1 MTASRFPGRARRPSP
16 EPLSRRRGAH
26 PPSQSFL
33 APDRAAR
40 SARVLGVRRG
50 FGRAARGLAAAAW
63 LAVLAALALPA
74 TAQADVLV
82 SNLGQTFVGSS
93 ELRNGDPVG
102 QTFSIATSNDNYTLS
117 SIEITFRRNGIAS
130 TDMGSLTVA
139 IWSTHA
145 SGTNAGHPKSPLYML
160 TNPAS
165 VANPASLEAETPATF
180 GAPANATLRAG
191 RTYAVVVVYSKTIA
205 NLADAPFWTRTGA
218 DDDADPATGWSIVD
232 ARHAS
237 AAGSSTWDEESGEAH
252 KIRVNGTVVPGE
264 VLVSNIGQTAFSTS
278 AILRNGVGT
287 GQTFSIA
294 TTGED
299 NYYTLSSIEIPFS
312 ANGIASTD
320 MGSLTVAI
328 WSTHASGT
336 NAGHPKRPLYTLTN
350 PASITADTTAT
361 FNAPVNSTLRAGRT
375 YAVVVVYSKN
385 IATADIGDAPG
396 WPVVGV
402 GDNADP
408 APGWTIV
415 DARHGR
421 AAGSASW
428 SETSGQAQE
437 IRVNGT
443 AIQADALVSNLGQ
456 TSSTAAALHNGHRV
470 GQTFSIATGSGNYA
484 PSSIEIPFRSNGIAS
499 TDMGSLTVAIWST
512 HASGTNAGHP
522 DSSLYTL
529 TNPASIT
536 ADTTATFDAPA
547 DSTLRA
553 GRTYAVVVVYT
564 KSVAAVD
571 APGWQTAGTGDDAD
585 AAPGWSIVD
594 ALHASAAGSST
605 WSETSGQARMIRV
618 NGNAAINNAPE
629 FSVDLPSF
637 TLPENSAA
645 DTVVGTV
652 TATDADSD
660 ALTYS
665 LEGTDAASFDIVS
678 GTGEIKT
685 VSTATYNYESKKTYS
700 VTVRADDGTDSVT
713 VDVAIALTDELEKS
727 AKPAAPTVTAK
738 PATTD
743 SLNVRWTEPG
753 LNGGPD
759 ITGYEVEYREGG
771 GNWTDAYDGSALS
784 TIISG
789 LTADT
794 EYEVQVRANNGETP
808 SDWSDSTE
816 ATTNAEVITP
826 TCTLTA
832 GDRWCG
838 VVTVDSVLIDDSI
851 WGDGFVD
858 ATDIGALSD
867 NEFDTYTIRSVVVGR
882 RGQLLLGLTS
892 ALTTTDQ
899 AELVLHVD
907 GSSGSFA
914 LSDAFGPSDT
924 FLYQW
929 LNSGLDWSSET
940 FVTLRLQVPST
951 LLSGITVNN
960 TSIPGFLATD
970 GAPQYGVSAATT
982 TAAIVATAAS
992 ASATVA
998 YSDADAMTVDADN
1011 VMLSDGANTVTI
1023 TVTDGGETDTY
1034 DLGVNRAVTADYGW
1048 KADSDFDTLKRAGN
1062 NRPNGIWY
1070 DGDTATVYVCDREDE
1085 KVYAYNADG
1094 TRASGRD
1101 FAAGRYPGGIWS
1113 DGTTMWVASSG
1124 RDGLFAYTLTTGAAA
1139 TDEDFDFTT
1148 DAENLAPYG
1157 VFSDGTTMWVTD
1169 DDDKKIYAYKRS
1181 DKSRDS
1187 GKDFDTLDAAGNDA
1201 PRGIWSDGTT
1211 MWVADSTAGR
1221 IYAYKLSDKSR
1232 DPDKDFDTSAA
1243 AGNAKPSGLWS
1254 HGSVLWTTDSD
1265 DDKLYA
1271 YNLPATMTPTNNAP
1285 AFANATETRTVPE
1298 NSAAGTNVGAAIPE
1312 ATDADSGDTL
1322 TYSMEGADA
1331 ASFAF
1336 NASTRQITTIAN
1348 VDYNHEATK
1357 NSYSVTVKVSD
1368 GTDSDTIAVTID
1380 VADVNEKPAKPD
1392 KPTLAAVPD
1401 STTSL
1406 AASWTKPDL
1415 DGGPDITD
1423 YDVRYREGTSGGWT
1437 DVTHDG
1443 ADRTRTLAGLAADT
1457 AYQAQVRADNGEL
1470 ESDWSDPSDAV
1481 RTNAEEATAPDAPR
1495 DVTATADGETRIDLD
1510 WRAPADDGGSAITG
1524 YRIEVSADGG
1534 SFFEALATT
1543 GAAVTRYA
1551 HTGLSAGTTRHY
1563 QVYAVNAEG
1572 ESPASSVVGAT
1583 TEEEREPEGNEPS
1596 VIRTYWIGSGGSN
1609 DKSGCAGREEFRAY
1623 WNPPLESNRGNNRTY
1638 KVADAWEA
1646 DITLRGGAGDLGY
1659 TIQDTGGNP
1668 EHPELTGS
1676 VRIDGNGWLSM
1687 RVRGRFGADGWG
1699 GWSPT
1704 SSLYC
1709 RAASARVDG
1718 PLLALTWPTP
1728 RDGFAAPDGGDFAV
1742 HADGAAVAV
1751 TGATLVGR
1759 RALLTLGAPAL
1770 AGQSVS
1776 VNYLGSAMH
1785 PLADAAGAPVPAWT
1799 DLAAEN
1805 LTGEPPDAAWAAVL
1819 ALAAAVR
1826 SDAPGLRALFN
1837 PGTDPASLSLAGAGL
1852 ADADLAALASPG
1864 GPRLDPRDAPG
1875 DAFDGPRRPARSLAA
1890 DPPALTGLRRLD
1902 LSGNALTH
1910 VSLLADLRG
1919 LESLDLSGNALT
1931 DIGPLS
1937 TLTAL
1942 RRLDL
1947 RGNRVADLAP
1957 LASLPRLE
1965 VLLLDGNRLAGVGA
1979 LTHLGTLEHLGLS
1992 ENAVMDLAPLSDLW
2006 SLRRLDLGGNPAVD
2020 LSPLGDLGTLEWL
2033 RVPAADGVPAHRLI
2047 RLRWLWTGPAG
2058 VCLGCGERAP

>member
-1 MTASRFPGRARRPSP
+1 MTASRFPGRARPPSP
-16 EPLSRRRGAH
+16 DPLSRRRGAH

-63 LAVLAALALPA
+63 LAAIGALALPA

-82 SNLGQTFVGSS
+82 SNLGQTHVGSS
-93 ELRNGDPVG
+93 ELGNGNLVG

-117 SIEITFRRNGIAS
+117 SIEISFRINGIAS

-165 VANPASLEAETPATF
+165 VATPASLEVETQATF

-237 AAGSSTWDEESGEAH
+237 AAGSSTWDEHSGEAH

-264 VLVSNIGQTAFSTS
+264 VLVSNFGQTLSSVTS
-278 AILRNGVGT
+278 ALRNGDRL

-299 NYYTLSSIEIPFS
+299 NYYTLSSIEIPFNVS
-312 ANGIASTD
+312 GISSTD
-320 MGSLTVAI
+320 MGSLTVGI

-336 NAGHPKRPLYTLTN
+336 NAGYPKRPLYTLTN
-350 PASITADTTAT
+350 PASITANTTVT
-361 FNAPVNSTLRAGRT
+361 FDAPVNSTLRAGRT

-385 IATADIGDAPG
+385 IDTADIADAARWPNVGTGD
-396 WPVVGV
+396 
-402 GDNADP
+402 DADA

-415 DARHGR
+415 DARHAS
-421 AAGSASW
+421 AAASASW
-428 SETSGQAQE
+428 SETPGEAQV

-456 TSSTAAALHNGHRV
+456 TSSSSSALHNGNRV

-484 PSSIEIPFRSNGIAS
+484 PSSIEIPFRLNGIAS

-553 GRTYAVVVVYT
+553 GRTYAVVGVYT

-571 APGWQTAGTGDDAD
+571 APAWRTAGTGDDAD
-585 AAPGWSIVD
+585 PAPGWSIVD
-594 ALHASAAGSST
+594 SWHIRAAGSAS
-605 WSETSGQARMIRV
+605 WSETTGGAQQIRV

-629 FSVDLPSF
+629 FSVDPAAF

-660 ALTYS
+660 VLTYS
-665 LEGTDAASFDIVS
+665 LQGTNAAAFEIDS

-743 SLNVRWTEPG
+743 SLNVRWTKPG

-789 LTADT
+789 LSADT

-832 GDRWCG
+832 GDLWCG
-838 VVTVDSVLIDDSI
+838 VVTVDIVGIEFI
-851 WGDGFVD
+851 FADGFVD

-867 NEFDTYTIRSVVVGR
+867 NEFDTYTIQRVVVGR
-882 RGQLLLGLTS
+882 GGQLVLGLTS
-892 ALTTTDQ
+892 ALTTTDE

-907 GSSGSFA
+907 GSSRSFA
-914 LSDAFGPSDT
+914 LSDALGPSDT
-924 FLYQW
+924 FNYQW
-929 LNSGLDWSSET
+929 LNSGLDWSSEP
-940 FVTLRLQVPST
+940 FVTLRLQRAST
-951 LLSGITVNN
+951 LLSGIAVNG
-960 TSIPGFLATD
+960 TDIPGFLAED
-970 GAPQYGVSAATT
+970 DAPQHGVSAATT
-982 TAAIVATAAS
+982 AAAIVATAQS
-992 ASATVA
+992 ASATVS
-998 YSDADAMTVDADN
+998 YSGTDADISTADVHDMT
-1011 VMLSDGANTVTI
+1011 LSDGANTVTI
-1023 TVTDGGETDTY
+1023 TVTDQGESETY

-1062 NRPNGIWY
+1062 KDPRGIWS
-1070 DGDTATVYVCDREDE
+1070 DDAATVYVSDYGDD
-1085 KVYAYNADG
+1085 KVYAYNTDG
-1094 TRASGRD
+1094 TRDSGKD
-1101 FAAGRYPGGIWS
+1101 FAVGEYPNGIWS
-1113 DGTTMWVASSG
+1113 DGTTLWVADS
-1124 RDGLFAYTLTTGAAA
+1124 DMDKLLAYTLGTGAADA
-1139 TDEDFDFTT
+1139 GEDFDTL
-1148 DAENLAPYG
+1148 DAAGNDDPRG
-1157 VFSDGTTMWVTD
+1157 VFSDGTTMWVSD
-1169 DDDKKIYAYKRS
+1169 DEDKKLYAYKMS

-1187 GKDFDTLDAAGNDA
+1187 GEDFDTLDAAGNDD
-1201 PRGIWSDGTT
+1201 PRDIWSDGTT
-1211 MWVADSTAGR
+1211 MWVADNTDKKL
-1221 IYAYKLSDKSR
+1221 YAYKMSDKSH
-1232 DPDKDFDTSAA
+1232 DSDKDFDTLDDADNDAA
-1243 AGNAKPSGLWS
+1243 DNDDPRGLWS
-1254 HGSVLWTTDSD
+1254 HGSVLWTTDSE

-1285 AFANATETRTVPE
+1285 VFPSSDTTLSVPE
-1298 NSAAGTNVGAAIPE
+1298 NSAPDTVLADSAAALT
-1312 ATDADSGDTL
+1312 ATDADAGDTL
-1322 TYSMEGADA
+1322 TYTLEGTDAD
-1331 ASFAF
+1331 SFAHDSVTGGLKTV
-1336 NASTRQITTIAN
+1336 AGVT
-1348 VDYNHEATK
+1348 YNYEAAQ

-1380 VADVNEKPAKPD
+1380 VADVNEKPDKPD

-1406 AASWTKPDL
+1406 AASWTKPGL
-1415 DGGPDITD
+1415 NGGPDITD

-1437 DVTHDG
+1437 DVTHNGDG
-1443 ADRTRTLAGLAADT
+1443 RTRTLAGLAADT

-1481 RTNAEEATAPDAPR
+1481 RTNAEEVVATVPDAPR
-1495 DVTATADGETRIDLD
+1495 DLTATANGEARIDLD

-1583 TEEEREPEGNEPS
+1583 TEEERQPEGNEPS

-1609 DKSGCAGREEFRAY
+1609 DKSGCAGTEEFRAY
-1623 WNPPLESNRGNNRTY
+1623 WNPPLDRIRDGVRTY

-1646 DITLRGGAGDLGY
+1646 DITLRGGASNLGY

-1709 RAASARVDG
+1709 WAASARVDG

-1742 HADGAAVAV
+1742 RADGAPW
-1751 TGATLVGR
+1751 R
-1759 RALLTLGAPAL
+1759 
-1770 AGQSVS
+1770 
-1776 VNYLGSAMH
+1776 
-1785 PLADAAGAPVPAWT
+1785 
-1799 DLAAEN
+1799 
-1805 LTGEPPDAAWAAVL
+1805 
-1819 ALAAAVR
+1819 
-1826 SDAPGLRALFN
+1826 
-1837 PGTDPASLSLAGAGL
+1837 
-1852 ADADLAALASPG
+1852 
-1864 GPRLDPRDAPG
+1864 
-1875 DAFDGPRRPARSLAA
+1875 
-1890 DPPALTGLRRLD
+1890 
-1902 LSGNALTH
+1902 
-1910 VSLLADLRG
+1910 
-1919 LESLDLSGNALT
+1919 
-1931 DIGPLS
+1931 
-1937 TLTAL
+1937 
-1942 RRLDL
+1942 
-1947 RGNRVADLAP
+1947 
-1957 LASLPRLE
+1957 
-1965 VLLLDGNRLAGVGA
+1965 
-1979 LTHLGTLEHLGLS
+1979 
-1992 ENAVMDLAPLSDLW
+1992 
-2006 SLRRLDLGGNPAVD
+2006 
-2020 LSPLGDLGTLEWL
+2020 
-2033 RVPAADGVPAHRLI
+2033 
-2047 RLRWLWTGPAG
+2047 
-2058 VCLGCGERAP
+2058 